1 MTKQLLNKALPAL
14 MAVAAALAVSA
25 CVPNSWLNSALPN
38 PAVVAQPATSS
49 QLPDAGTDAHF
60 VRVDEYF
67 VMEQP
72 LSSQP
77 FVFASLGR
85 MQALPSPE
93 HNNQSRFLRLMDSQL
108 VWTSYF
114 SKTRIAKSSDIV
126 LDKEVFFLQL
136 TDNTG
141 NYRAPRSSTETRNG
155 WWMKARITDLS
166 NLDSGYITVSG
177 GSFVNL
183 NALRVAVN

>member
-114 SKTRIAKSSDIV
+114 SKTRIAKSSDIT
-126 LDKEVFFLQL
+126 LDTEVFFLQL
-136 TDNTG
+136 TDSAG
-141 NYRAPRSSTETRNG
+141 YYRAPQNLAETSGG
-155 WWMKARITDLS
+155 WWIKARISDISTK
-166 NLDSGYITVSG
+166 NNGYVKLSG
-177 GSFVNL
+177 GHNVRI

>member
-1 MTKQLLNKALPAL
+1 MNGYMKFYRSAALIAI
-14 MAVAAALAVSA
+14 AAALALSA

-49 QLPDAGTDAHF
+49 QLPEAGTDAHF

-72 LSSQP
+72 LAKQP

-85 MQALPSPE
+85 IEAAPDPE
-93 HNNQSRFLRLMDSQL
+93 HNNESRFLRFLDRQQ
-108 VWTSYF
+108 VWTIYF
-114 SKTRIAKSSDIV
+114 NKTRLARNGDLV

-136 TDNTG
+136 TDAKG
-141 NYRAPRSSTETRNG
+141 NNRAPQTSEETRGG
-155 WWMKARITDLS
+155 WWMKAKITDIS
-166 NLDSGYITVSG
+166 TVADGYVKVSG
-177 GSFVNL
+177 GQNVNL

>member
-1 MTKQLLNKALPAL
+1 MRAYIKFYRS
-14 MAVAAALAVSA
+14 AALVAIAMALALSA

-49 QLPDAGTDAHF
+49 QVPEAGTDAHF

-72 LSSQP
+72 LAKQP

-85 MQALPSPE
+85 MQAAPDPD
-93 HNNQSRFLRLMDSQL
+93 HNNQSRFLRLLDSQQI
-108 VWTSYF
+108 WTSYYN
-114 SKTRIAKSSDIV
+114 KTRLARTSDLV

-136 TDNTG
+136 TDAEGHN
-141 NYRAPRSSTETRNG
+141 RAPQTGEETRGG
-155 WWMKARITDLS
+155 WWMKAKITDIS
-166 NLDSGYITVSG
+166 TTAVGYVKVSG
-177 GSFVNL
+177 GQNVNL